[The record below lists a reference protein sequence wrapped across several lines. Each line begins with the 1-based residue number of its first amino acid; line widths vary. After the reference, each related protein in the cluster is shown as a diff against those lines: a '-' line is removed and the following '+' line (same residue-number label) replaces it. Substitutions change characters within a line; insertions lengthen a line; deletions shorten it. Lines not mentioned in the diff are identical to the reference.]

1 MSTPYFPAE
10 APMLPLEGQSEVP
23 PPPGL
28 LGEIAR
34 FIYKA
39 APRPVPEIAI
49 AGSIGF
55 LAGIAGRAY
64 NVSGTGLNHYVLAL
78 ADTGTGK
85 EAIKSG
91 IDRIIA
97 ALTDLTNGGANAP
110 LASSI
115 VGPSD
120 MASGQGLLR
129 ALSKRQPPCFVAI
142 IGEFGLRFKQMAD
155 DRAHSAD
162 TALLRA
168 LLDLYHKSGHGSIVG
183 ETVYSEREKNT
194 GVIVAPALSLIG
206 ESTPGTFYR
215 YLNEGMIANGLL
227 PRFNVIE
234 YKGRRPRRNREAAFA
249 KPDPEL
255 LERLAMLIAHCQLAA
270 AKNQPTIV
278 SIMPDADECLDQLDE
293 YADDQIN
300 GSDRSINR
308 ELWNR
313 AHLKALK
320 LAALIAVGCN
330 HEVPIITLQMAKWA
344 REQVERDIRRL
355 LDRFE
360 SGDVGDA
367 IGSDAK
373 QHEAVFRCIYEF
385 VTSPFER
392 IPPSYGVTAQMHA
405 SGVIPKTYLARR
417 VLSMPAFKPGGTLA
431 LDRALKH
438 FLEGDEIRELPKS
451 QMIRDYG
458 SAARS
463 FAPVNHQRII
473 EAGRKKYENR

>member
-10 APMLPLEGQSEVP
+10 APMLPIGQQTEIRR
-23 PPPGL
+23 PPGL
-28 LGEIAR
+28 LGDVAD
-34 FIYKA
+34 FILAA
-39 APRPVPEIAI
+39 APRPVHEIAI

-64 NVSGTGLNHYVLAL
+64 NVFGTGLNHYVLAL
-78 ADTGTGK
+78 ADTGVGK
-85 EAIKSG
+85 EAIKIG

-97 ALTDLTNGGANAP
+97 ALIDP
-110 LASSI
+110 LPGCVRVPTAAAI
-115 VGPSD
+115 LGPSD

-129 ALSKRQPPCFVAI
+129 AFAKRHPPCFVSI
-142 IGEFGLRFKQMAD
+142 IGEFGLRFKQMSD
-155 DRAHSAD
+155 DRAHAAD

-168 LLDLYHKSGHGSIVG
+168 LLDLYNKSGQGQIVG
-183 ETVYSEREKNT
+183 ETVYSDREKNT
-194 GVIVAPALSLIG
+194 GTIAAPALSLIG

-234 YKGRRPRRNREAAFA
+234 YKGKRQRRNRNAPSVR
-249 KPDPEL
+249 PDPSL
-255 LERLAMLIAHCQLAA
+255 LERLAMLISECELAGSR
-270 AKNQPTIV
+270 NQATNV
-278 SIMPDADECLDQLDE
+278 GLMPDAETCLDQLDE
-293 YADDQIN
+293 YADEQIN
-300 GSDRSINR
+300 GTDRSVTR

-313 AHLKALK
+313 AHLKAAK

-330 HEVPIITLQMAKWA
+330 FKAPIVTLEMAQWA

>member
-1 MSTPYFPAE
+1 MFFDPPTAT
-10 APMLPLEGQSEVP
+10 APMLPLGHESEVP

-28 LGEIAR
+28 LGEIAV
-34 FIYKA
+34 FIHNA

-49 AGSIGF
+49 AGAIGF
-55 LAGIAGRAY
+55 FAGIAGRAY

-97 ALTDLTNGGANAP
+97 ALTDPSSGGICAPSAANV
-110 LASSI
+110 

-120 MASGQGLLR
+120 MASGQGLLK
-129 ALSKRQPPCFVAI
+129 ALARRQPPCFVSI
-142 IGEFGLRFKQMAD
+142 IGEFGLRFKQMSD
-155 DRAHSAD
+155 ERAHSAD

-168 LLDLYHKSGHGSIVG
+168 LLDLYHKSGHGQIVG

-234 YKGRRPRRNREAAFA
+234 YKGKRPRRNRKAALIQ
-249 KPDPEL
+249 PDP
-255 LERLAMLIAHCQLAA
+255 AMLQRIATVLAHCQLAA

-278 SIMPDADECLDQLDE
+278 SIMPDAEAYLDELDE

-330 HEVPIITLQMAKWA
+330 HEGPLVTTDMAMWA

-360 SGDVGDA
+360 SGDVGDV

>member
-1 MSTPYFPAE
+1 MSTAYFRGE
-10 APMLPLEGQSEVP
+10 APMLPIGQQTEIRE
-23 PPPGL
+23 PPGL
-28 LGEIAR
+28 LGEVAN
-34 FIYKA
+34 FILAA
-39 APRPVPEIAI
+39 APRPVHEIAI
-49 AGSIGF
+49 AGAIGF

-97 ALTDLTNGGANAP
+97 ALTDVSTGVTVPIAAN
-110 LASSI
+110 I

-129 ALSKRQPPCFVAI
+129 ALSKRSPPCFVSI

-155 DRAHSAD
+155 ERAHSAD

-194 GVIVAPALSLIG
+194 GVIAAPALSLIG
-206 ESTPGTFYR
+206 ESTPATFYR

-234 YKGRRPRRNREAAFA
+234 YKGKRPRRNRNAATVRPSPA
-249 KPDPEL
+249 M

-270 AKNQPTIV
+270 SRNQSTIV
-278 SIMPDADECLDQLDE
+278 AIMPDAEACLDELDE

-330 HEVPIITLQMAKWA
+330 HEAPIISLEMATWA
-344 REQVERDIRRL
+344 REQVDRDIRRL

-367 IGSDAK
+367 SGSDAK

-385 VTSPFER
+385 VTAPFDQ
-392 IPPSYGVTAQMHA
+392 IPPSYGVTAQMHEA
-405 SGVIPKTYLARR
+405 RVIPKSYLARR
-417 VLSMPAFKPGGTLA
+417 VLSMPAFKPGGTVA

-438 FLEGDEIRELPKS
+438 FVETDEIRELPKA
-451 QMIRDYG
+451 QTIAKYN

-463 FAPVNHQRII
+463 FATVNHHRII

>member
-1 MSTPYFPAE
+1 
-10 APMLPLEGQSEVP
+10 MLPLGQESEVP

-28 LGEIAR
+28 LGEIAV
-34 FIYKA
+34 FIHSA

-91 IDRIIA
+91 IDRIVA
-97 ALTDLTNGGANAP
+97 ALTDPASGGICAPSAAN
-110 LASSI
+110 I

-129 ALSKRQPPCFVAI
+129 ALSKRQPPCFVSI

-168 LLDLYHKSGHGSIVG
+168 LLDLYHKSGHGSVVG

-194 GVIVAPALSLIG
+194 GAIAAPALSLIG

-234 YKGRRPRRNREAAFA
+234 YKGKRPRRNRNAALA
-249 KPDPEL
+249 RPDPAM

-270 AKNQPTIV
+270 AKNQSTIV
-278 SIMPDADECLDQLDE
+278 SIMPDAEALLDELDE

-330 HEVPIITLQMAKWA
+330 HETPIITLEMAKWA

-367 IGSDAK
+367 SASDAK
-373 QHEAVFRCIYEF
+373 QHEAIFRCMYEYA
-385 VTSPFER
+385 TTPFDE
-392 IPPSYGVTAQMHA
+392 IPKAYGVDRAMHDMK
-405 SGVIPKTYLARR
+405 VIPKTYLARR
-417 VLSMPAFKPGGTLA
+417 LLSMPAFKPGGTQA

-438 FLEGDEIRELPKS
+438 FLETDEIRELPKS
-451 QMIRDYG
+451 QTIEKFNC
-458 SAARS
+458 APRS
-463 FAPVNHQRII
+463 FAMVNHQRII